1 MNTLKFGNGEWYGK
15 KDTILAYNDENSN
28 FKPLPFSFDRAS
40 SATVIN
46 KEGLIETVGSGEPRI
61 DFKDNTKGALLL
73 EPSRSNVIT
82 YSEDYNNSN
91 WTTLASGETIVS
103 NSIISPDGTLNADTL
118 EGDGTTTNVYVR
130 QDVSLNTSVDYTF
143 SIFAKKGTNDFIA
156 ISAEGFSGATNTLLI
171 FDLNNSIVT
180 DGTGNIENYGNG
192 WLRCSFTIPISTD
205 GTGRFLIY
213 PAYNGTTRGFPTSSD
228 ANGQNIYIYGAQLEQ
243 GSYATSYIP
252 TSGQANGVTRVADVC
267 NNGANDQVINSTEGV
282 LYFEGKIDDNSVS
295 KMISISDG
303 TLANRLTIEYSQY
316 INNAIAVQLFS
327 NSVSQLLFNNIIS
340 DYKINNKIAVSFK
353 SGSIKFYANGI
364 KINEVFDTFS
374 FSSNLSK
381 LNFNYGTQTG
391 LPFYGNVKDVRI
403 YNTALTDQEL
413 IALTTI

>member
-40 SATVIN
+40 SATRVN
-46 KEGLIETVGSGEPRI
+46 KDGLIETVGSGEPRI
-61 DFKDNTKGALLL
+61 DFKDNTKGALKL
-73 EPSRSNVIT
+73 EPQRSNLISYSNDYSQSYWRKGLNTTVTNNYAISPEGKQNATRIQMPDTT
-82 YSEDYNNSN
+82 YTFLDAYFLNLQGSNLTISFYAKNNGGAASMVTFNPIDALETINLTDEWVRYVVTGVGNSN
-91 WTTLASGETIVS
+91 VRVGIDNISG
-103 NSIISPDGTLNADTL
+103 G
-118 EGDGTTTNVYVR
+118 GD
-130 QDVSLNTSVDYTF
+130 VDFLLY
-143 SIFAKKGTNDFIA
+143 
-156 ISAEGFSGATNTLLI
+156 GF
-171 FDLNNSIVT
+171 
-180 DGTGNIENYGNG
+180 
-192 WLRCSFTIPISTD
+192 
-205 GTGRFLIY
+205 
-213 PAYNGTTRGFPTSSD
+213 
-228 ANGQNIYIYGAQLEQ
+228 QLEV

-267 NNGANDQVINSTEGV
+267 NNGANEQVINSTEGV